1 MKELQRLMKQKK
13 EIEER
18 IRMLKNS
25 MTVYGCVK
33 LDIYHYPTTRPDEWY
48 IAVKVPGV
56 CEGDQSRYR
65 SIILGHSKE
74 ECIEKIPQVIK
85 DLQGLYKQIT
95 EDIKDE

>member
-1 MKELQRLMKQKK
+1 MKELQILMKQKK

-33 LDIYHYPTTRPDEWY
+33 LDIYHYSTKISRPDEWY

-74 ECIEKIPQVIK
+74 ECIEKIPQIIN
-85 DLQGLYKQIT
+85 DLQGLY
-95 EDIKDE
+95 DILKEQGT